1 MIITINHVKQSM
13 MCTKGARAFCSRHG
27 LDWGNFLKNG
37 IDEIKLIELDDAM
50 AVKVVREAHNGKQ

>member
-1 MIITINHVKQSM
+1 M
-13 MCTKGARAFCSRHG
+13 MCTKGAIAVCSRHG

-50 AVKVVREAHNGKQ
+50 AAKVVREAYNGKQ